1 MTPNQIKARIFSN
14 EKDLLPLQKKLH
26 RQHKKIVFTS
36 GSFDLIHVGH
46 TRYLEEA
53 KARGDILVVG
63 VSSNKVIQKTK
74 GPNKPVLDEKVR
86 SEMLLYLR
94 AVDYV
99 VILCQPSC
107 IKALRYLR
115 PDIFITVGENWN
127 QGCLESPEAETVRAG
142 GGKIVVIKRQS
153 PKISTTAIIDNI
165 VARQIIK
172 HFKKALDQN
181 NGALKEH
188 A

>member
-1 MTPNQIKARIFSN
+1 MTAKQIKERIFEN
-14 EKDLLPLQKKLH
+14 EKDLVALQKTLR
-26 RQHKKIVFTS
+26 RQKKKIVFTS

-53 KARGDILVVG
+53 KRHGDVLVVG
-63 VSSNKVIQKTK
+63 VSSNKAIQKVK

-99 VILCQPSC
+99 VILRQPSC
-107 IKALRYLR
+107 LKAIMHLC
-115 PDIFITVGENWN
+115 PDIFITVGEDWN
-127 QGCLESPEAETVRAG
+127 QGCLESPEAEAVRAG
-142 GGKIVVIKRQS
+142 GGRVVVLKRQS

-165 VARQIIK
+165 MARQIVK
-172 HFKKALDQN
+172 YFKQALDKN